1 MVSICIC
8 SSSNTSFES
17 RNFDS
22 SIFSAAAFAVAEQT
36 LLHTP
41 RRNMSPWRKW
51 RCKLSQR
58 GQLGEG
64 RRGKRNKQQK
74 QKQLRT
80 CKSSANLAFCVPRL
94 RFNASRLG
102 VVVVVVC
109 CAGQQLQFHF
119 RSLAFYSLFW
129 PARRVCSRRFVYFRY
144 FRLFSR
150 NKYFRLS
157 LSISFCFSFCFCSVL
172 FFIQLAAAQTFAQ
185 IRWNSCIN
193 FVPSRYLIETEQR
206 NAVALAAE

>member
-58 GQLGEG
+58 GQMGEG
-64 RRGKRNKQQK
+64 WRGKRNKQQK

-172 FFIQLAAAQTFAQ
+172 FFILGCCTDFRADTVKFLHKL
-185 IRWNSCIN
+185 C
-193 FVPSRYLIETEQR
+193 
-206 NAVALAAE
+206 AESLSN

>member
-58 GQLGEG
+58 GQLGKAGEA
-64 RRGKRNKQQK
+64 RETSNRNRNSSEHAKAVQTWLSASLGCAST
-74 QKQLRT
+74 LRDSASSSS
-80 CKSSANLAFCVPRL
+80 SSAVRASNCNFISVRWHFIPFLASPPC
-94 RFNASRLG
+94 
-102 VVVVVVC
+102 
-109 CAGQQLQFHF
+109 LQ
-119 RSLAFYSLFW
+119 S
-129 PARRVCSRRFVYFRY
+129 P
-144 FRLFSR
+144 FRLFS
-150 NKYFRLS
+150 L
-157 LSISFCFSFCFCSVL
+157 FSFIFKK
-172 FFIQLAAAQTFAQ
+172 
-185 IRWNSCIN
+185 
-193 FVPSRYLIETEQR
+193 
-206 NAVALAAE
+206 

>member
-1 MVSICIC
+1 
-8 SSSNTSFES
+8 
-17 RNFDS
+17 
-22 SIFSAAAFAVAEQT
+22 
-36 LLHTP
+36 
-41 RRNMSPWRKW
+41 MSPWRKW

-150 NKYFRLS
+150 NKYFRLLFQRQPQHQFLFQFLFLFGLVFHTIGCCTDFRADTVKFLHKLCAES
-157 LSISFCFSFCFCSVL
+157 LSNWNGAKECSCTCRGVTKCNRKWERR
-172 FFIQLAAAQTFAQ
+172 QLQSNWP
-185 IRWNSCIN
+185 RKCKMK
-193 FVPSRYLIETEQR
+193 LE
-206 NAVALAAE
+206 